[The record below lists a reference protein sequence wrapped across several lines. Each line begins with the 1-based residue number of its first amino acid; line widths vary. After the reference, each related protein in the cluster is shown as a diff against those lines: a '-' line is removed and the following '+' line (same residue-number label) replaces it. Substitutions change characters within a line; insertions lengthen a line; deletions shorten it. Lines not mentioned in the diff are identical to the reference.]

1 MKVVIGNLKSSR
13 TFDDIKMVRSIRISE
28 GFELPAVLIAFNNN
42 STVIYK
48 ADLTIS
54 ETETE
59 VFVYDDKPL
68 RGEALLF

>member
-1 MKVVIGNLKSSR
+1 MKVVVGNLKSSR
-13 TFDDIKMVRSIRISE
+13 TFDGVKMVRSIRISE
-28 GFELPAVLIAFNNN
+28 GFELPAVLISFNDS

-54 ETETE
+54 EKETE
-59 VFVYDDKPL
+59 VFVYDNKPL